1 MTQYQLWFIIE
12 FIIFG
17 LIFVPTIIAFLTG
30 APWVPTPMPRV
41 KRMLELADLK
51 PGDRVYDLGCGD
63 GRMVHWAAKQY
74 SADAVGLELS
84 PLVYAWARTRN
95 FFLRSPSKILMRDFR
110 RINYH
115 NAKVLMFYLL
125 PEILKVMRPKFEMEL
140 KAGTRII
147 SYAFQIDG
155 WTPVYTEPKDPKRNF
170 GRIFVYEV
178 PKSMN
183 ANGHEATK

>member
-17 LIFVPTIIAFLTG
+17 LIFIPTIIAFLTG

-74 SADAVGLELS
+74 FADAVGLELS

-110 RINYH
+110 R
-115 NAKVLMFYLL
+115 
-125 PEILKVMRPKFEMEL
+125 
-140 KAGTRII
+140 
-147 SYAFQIDG
+147 
-155 WTPVYTEPKDPKRNF
+155 
-170 GRIFVYEV
+170 
-178 PKSMN
+178 
-183 ANGHEATK
+183 